1 MERSTLTHLVYLS
14 IFCHVKVCHY
24 LLCILQIFVWSSLKD
39 LQHLAMIEH
48 FLKYIALNFRSNES
62 CAYVTN
68 MYQQLQAIAKSIIID
83 LSLHSCGRIGQM
95 EMGWCLNLNFTFCLR
110 LTFKILQLVT
120 NFLWKSY

>member
-1 MERSTLTHLVYLS
+1 
-14 IFCHVKVCHY
+14 
-24 LLCILQIFVWSSLKD
+24 
-39 LQHLAMIEH
+39 
-48 FLKYIALNFRSNES
+48 
-62 CAYVTN
+62 
-68 MYQQLQAIAKSIIID
+68 LQAIAKSIIID